1 MNRGEYLVKVYR
13 IQSDTT
19 KFKTINNNI
28 HKTILHVEDKINR
41 FISKLKKIN
50 IITADV
56 YNSLFV
62 SGSTPGILYRLP
74 KTHKNGNPIRPFFSA
89 IGTPAYK
96 ISKFFVPILNKLTTN
111 QYTINNLFSF
121 ADELSKFSNVDNLFM
136 VYFDVESLFT
146 NIPLQET
153 IEICISEMFSNTNT
167 VSGLCRVDFKK
178 IIRNGCFKLL
188 FYI

>member
-41 FISKLKKIN
+41 FISKLKKLN

-62 SGSTPGILYRLP
+62 SASTPGILYGFL
-74 KTHKNGNPIRPFFSA
+74 KTHKKGNPIRFIFSS

-96 ISKFFVPILNKLTTN
+96 ILKIFVPILNKLTTN
-111 QYTINNLFSF
+111 Q
-121 ADELSKFSNVDNLFM
+121 
-136 VYFDVESLFT
+136 
-146 NIPLQET
+146 
-153 IEICISEMFSNTNT
+153 
-167 VSGLCRVDFKK
+167 
-178 IIRNGCFKLL
+178 
-188 FYI
+188 